1 MRLIFMQE
9 KIPVLFIIDINMI
22 KAYFH
27 TTRSL
32 LLTIAD
38 TLSIIRMFTCEIP
51 QITAGSQS

>member
-1 MRLIFMQE
+1 MQE